1 MATEIT
7 VPALGESVSEG
18 TVSKWLKN
26 IGDTVAVDEPLV
38 ELETDKVTVEVP
50 SPVAGTLVE
59 IVAGEDTDVEVG
71 AILCMVGEAGEAVAA
86 APAAAAPTAA
96 EAAPAA
102 SSGTGETVDI
112 VIPAMGESVTEGT
125 IATWLKAVG
134 DEVAVDEA
142 LCEVETD
149 KVTAELPSPVAGVLT
164 EIIAVE
170 ETDVEVGQVVAKVAV
185 GATAGAAAPA
195 AAAPVAAVAAPVAS
209 APAAAAN
216 TSHPLSPAVR
226 KLVEENGLDASKIPA
241 TGKDGRLVKGDVLAY
256 IESGAAA
263 KDKAAPAPAATPA
276 PKAAPAPAAASASS
290 TPNDAMIPPRPQGP
304 REERV
309 KMTRLRK
316 VIAGRLKEAQ
326 NTAAILTT
334 WNEVDMTGVLEMRKQ
349 YKDGFEKKH
358 GVKLGFMGIFTKACV
373 TALREWP
380 AVNAEIDGDE
390 IVYKNHYDVGIAV
403 GSPTGLVVPVVRD
416 CDEKS
421 LAGIEASIVDYG
433 KRARDGSLTMDEMM
447 GGTFTI
453 SNGGVFGSLLSAP
466 ILNRPQSAILGMHK
480 TQMRPMVMPDGSI
493 EARPMMYLALS
504 YDHRIIDGREAVS
517 FLVRVKE
524 CLEDPQRI
532 LLDA

>member
-7 VPALGESVSEG
+7 VPTMGESVTEG

-26 IGDTVAVDEPLV
+26 IGDAVAVDEPLV

-50 SPVAGTLVE
+50 SSVAGTLVE
-59 IVAGEDTDVEVG
+59 ILAAEDTDVEVG
-71 AILCMVGEAGEAVAA
+71 AILCVVGEAGEATTSAPVAAAEPTAA
-86 APAAAAPTAA
+86 APAA
-96 EAAPAA
+96 
-102 SSGTGETVDI
+102 SKGTGETVDI
-112 VIPAMGESVTEGT
+112 VIPSMGESVTEGT
-125 IATWLKAVG
+125 ISNWLKAVG
-134 DEVAVDEA
+134 DEVAVDEPI
-142 LCEVETD
+142 CEVETD
-149 KVTAELPSPVAGVLT
+149 KVTAELPSPVAGVLI
-164 EIIAVE
+164 EILAVE
-170 ETDVEVGQVVAKVAV
+170 DTDVEVGNVVARVAV
-185 GATAGAAAPA
+185 GASAGTA
-195 AAAPVAAVAAPVAS
+195 AS
-209 APAAAAN
+209 APTPVATATTSAPASVAAN
-216 TSHPLSPAVR
+216 TAMPLAPAVR
-226 KLVEENGLDASKIPA
+226 KLVEENALDASKIPA

-263 KDKAAPAPAATPA
+263 KDKAPAPTA
-276 PKAAPAPAAASASS
+276 PKAAAPAPAKAAPAASKI
-290 TPNDAMIPPRPQGP
+290 PNAAMIPPRPEGP

-316 VIAGRLKEAQ
+316 VISSRLKEAQ

-334 WNEVDMTGVLEMRKQ
+334 WNEVDMTGVLDMRKQ
-349 YKDGFEKKH
+349 YKETFEKKH

-380 AVNAEIDGDE
+380 AVNAEIDGDD
-390 IVYKNHYDVGIAV
+390 IVYKNHYDIGIAV

-421 LAGIEASIVDYG
+421 LAGIEADIVGYG
-433 KRARDGSLTMDEMM
+433 QKARSGKLTMDEMM

-466 ILNRPQSAILGMHK
+466 ILNRPQSGILGMHK

-493 EARPMMYLALS
+493 QARPMMYLALS
-504 YDHRIIDGREAVS
+504 YDHRVIDGREAVS

>member
-7 VPALGESVSEG
+7 VPTMGESVSEG

-26 IGDTVAVDEPLV
+26 IGDAVAVDEPLV

-59 IVAGEDTDVEVG
+59 IVALEDTDVEVG
-71 AILCMVGEAGEAVAA
+71 AVLCTVGDAGDATAPVAPTTA
-86 APAAAAPTAA
+86 TPAAAAPSANA
-96 EAAPAA
+96 
-102 SSGTGETVDI
+102 GTGETIDI
-112 VIPAMGESVTEGT
+112 VIPSMGESVTEGT
-125 IATWLKAVG
+125 ISNWLKKVG
-134 DEVAVDEA
+134 DEVAEDEA

-149 KVTAELPSPVAGVLT
+149 KVTAELPSPTAGVLI
-164 EIIAVE
+164 EILAVE
-170 ETDVEVGQVVAKVAV
+170 ETDVEVGAIVGRIAV
-185 GATAGAAAPA
+185 GATAGATATTAPSATAPAATTAAPA
-195 AAAPVAAVAAPVAS
+195 NAAA
-209 APAAAAN
+209 
-216 TSHPLSPAVR
+216 PLSPAVR
-226 KLVEENGLDASKIPA
+226 KLVEENALDVSKIPA

-256 IESGAAA
+256 VESGQAA
-263 KDKAAPAPAATPA
+263 KDKATPAAAPKASAPAPAKAAPAPA
-276 PKAAPAPAAASASS
+276 S
-290 TPNDAMIPPRPQGP
+290 TPNGAMIPPRPEGP

-316 VIAGRLKEAQ
+316 VISSRLKEAQ

-334 WNEVDMTGVLEMRKQ
+334 WNEVDMTGVLDMRKQ
-349 YKDGFEKKH
+349 YKEGFEKKH

-380 AVNAEIDGDE
+380 AVNAEIDGDD
-390 IVYKNHYDVGIAV
+390 IVYKNHYDIGIAV
-403 GSPTGLVVPVVRD
+403 GSPSGLVVPVVRD

-421 LAGIEASIVDYG
+421 LAGIEGDILNYG
-433 KRARDGSLTMDEMM
+433 KKARSGQLTMDEMM

-466 ILNRPQSAILGMHK
+466 ILNRPQSGILGMHK

-493 EARPMMYLALS
+493 QARPMMYLALS
-504 YDHRIIDGREAVS
+504 YDHRAIDGREAVS